1 MRALVTGGLGFIG
14 SHVVDRLI
22 ADGDKVTII
31 DKHPTR
37 DYGAAAHVI
46 RAPMQDVEHRPPADV
61 VYHLAG
67 PVGPVG
73 VIAQAGRITT
83 DIIDM
88 ARWLRPYLRD
98 GIPVVFVS
106 TSEVYGLQQQPMDES
121 CPRIIAAGHSAR
133 MEYATAKLAAETML
147 LNLDANVRIIRPFNV
162 AGPRQRSEGGFVI
175 PRFLEQAR
183 DDRPLTVYKPG
194 TQRRAFTHVYDVA
207 DGIITAADPT
217 VGPGVWNLG
226 NPANECS
233 IAELAREVIDVTQ
246 SHGGIEVVDPQ
257 GLWGSAFREAPDKV
271 PDITAAKRDLGWEP
285 IRDVRTTI
293 IDAWLRS

>member
-14 SHVVDRLI
+14 SHV
-22 ADGDKVTII
+22 ADYLDDYGDQVTII
-31 DKHPTR
+31 DKHPLR
-37 DYGAAAHVI
+37 DYGTRAHVI
-46 RAPMQDVEHRPPADV
+46 RAPMQEVEHPPPVDV

-73 VIAQAGRITT
+73 VLAQAGRITT

-121 CPRIIAAGHSAR
+121 SPRIIAAGHSAR

-147 LNLDANVRIIRPFNV
+147 LNLEADVRIIRPFNV

-175 PRFLEQAR
+175 PRFIEQAR
-183 DDRPLTVYKPG
+183 DDMPLTVYKPG
-194 TQRRAFTHVYDVA
+194 TQRRAFTHVYDIA
-207 DGIITAADPT
+207 EGIIAAGRP
-217 VGPGVWNLG
+217 GISPGVWNLG
-226 NPANECS
+226 NPANEMT
-233 IAELAREVIDVTQ
+233 IMDLAHEVNEVTV
-246 SHGGIEVVDPQ
+246 SAGGIKVVDPQ
-257 GLWGSAFREAPDKV
+257 DLWGPAFREAPDKI
-271 PDITAAKRDLGWEP
+271 PDITAARATLGWEP